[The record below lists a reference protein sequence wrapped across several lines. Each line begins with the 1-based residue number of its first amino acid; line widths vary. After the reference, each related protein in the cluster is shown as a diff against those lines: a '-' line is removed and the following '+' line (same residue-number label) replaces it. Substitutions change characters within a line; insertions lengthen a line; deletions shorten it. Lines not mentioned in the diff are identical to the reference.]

1 MVRNLSRDKVYRMAD
16 QYTVGQPVIV
26 KIGGVPHESTIR
38 AVLQSTDGLKLIVD
52 FGHEQTA
59 TVSERDVVKP
69 ED

>member
-1 MVRNLSRDKVYRMAD
+1 MPDKYN
-16 QYTVGQPVIV
+16 VGQPIIV
-26 KIGGVPHESTIR
+26 KVGGIPQESTIR

-59 TVSERDVVKP
+59 TVSERDVVRL